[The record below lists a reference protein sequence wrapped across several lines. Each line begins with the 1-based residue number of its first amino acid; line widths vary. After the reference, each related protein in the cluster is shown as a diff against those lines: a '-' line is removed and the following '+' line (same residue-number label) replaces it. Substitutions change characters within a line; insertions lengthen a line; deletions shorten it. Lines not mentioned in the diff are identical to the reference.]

1 MARRSVAFTGPASST
16 GSPITLIMRP
26 NVASPTGTEIGP
38 PVSVTS
44 WPRTSPS
51 VASIAT
57 VRTVDSPRCCA
68 TSRISR
74 LPRFSVA
81 SAFMISGR
89 WSPSN
94 CTSTT
99 APNTCVMWPILL
111 LGVIA
116 FIILLLQRLG
126 ARDDFNQFLGDHGLT
141 RAVVLQRQFADHVAR
156 VAGGGIHGA
165 HLGAEFAGDVLQERA
180 ENLHADIARQ
190 QGGEDFAFIR
200 L

>member
-57 VRTVDSPRCCA
+57 VRTVDAPRCCA

-99 APNTCVMWPILL
+99 APSTWVMWPILL
-111 LGVIA
+111 LGVIM
-116 FIILLLQRLG
+116 FIVLLLQRFR
-126 ARDDFNQFLGDHGLT
+126 ARDDFDQFLGDHRLP
-141 RAVVLQRQFADHVAR
+141 RAVVLQGQLADHVAG
-156 VAGGGIHGA
+156 VACGGIHGA
-165 HLGAEFAGDVLQERA
+165 HLSAKFTGHVLQQRA
-180 ENLHADIARQ
+180 E
-190 QGGEDFAFIR
+190 
-200 L
+200 